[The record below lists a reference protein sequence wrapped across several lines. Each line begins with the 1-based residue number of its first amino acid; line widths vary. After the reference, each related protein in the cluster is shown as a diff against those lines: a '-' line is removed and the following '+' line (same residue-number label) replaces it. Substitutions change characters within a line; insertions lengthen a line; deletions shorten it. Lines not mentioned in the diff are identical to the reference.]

1 MPKAEERPEDA
12 TLRKALTMFAEASK
26 EPKLTLAQ
34 VHALLYVASE
44 TRVDSRIDRLP
55 TVSDI
60 ARATGF
66 SASGASRLMSSLL
79 KDGLVLNERGGMGTR
94 SEAFVLSTL
103 GTERVARLLEVLS
116 GEPISDLG
124 VYSFITFAHARFAPK
139 EASGK
144 LSMVRLEED
153 TCEFLVA
160 PADDALSEE
169 VRVWCKEKLTAV
181 PEFRV
186 ERSGVRVEFKTV
198 TDAVSFKM
206 RWAG

>member
-1 MPKAEERPEDA
+1 MPEAEERPDDA
-12 TLRKALTMFAEASK
+12 TLRKALAMFAEASK

-79 KDGLVLNERGGMGTR
+79 KDGLVLNDRGGMGSR
-94 SEAFVLSTL
+94 SEAFVLSPL

-116 GEPISDLG
+116 GVPVSDLG
-124 VYSFITFAHARFAPK
+124 VYSFITFAHARYAPK
-139 EASGK
+139 GVSGK
-144 LSMVRLEED
+144 LNIVRASD
-153 TCEFLVA
+153 DYRTLVVT
-160 PADDALSEE
+160 PNDDVLSEE
-169 VRVWCKEKLTAV
+169 VRVWCEESLSAA

-186 ERSGVRVEFKTV
+186 GRAGVSVEFKTQ
-198 TDAVSFKM
+198 TDAVNFKM
-206 RWAG
+206 RWG